1 MRRMMA
7 AGSVGWDFLR
17 MVKMV
22 HTIIWAILAAC
33 ILAIP
38 VFGWAEMYRQALWLT
53 GIVLVEIL
61 VLVFNG
67 WQCPLSGVA
76 ARHTDDRR
84 DNFDIY
90 LPAWLARHNKII
102 FGSLFVAGEV
112 FVILRWFSW
121 IG

>member
-1 MRRMMA
+1 
-7 AGSVGWDFLR
+7 